1 MSNLY
6 ALVKIQT
13 RGREYYEDEMGPTLG
28 YDGIE
33 TFHEFV
39 PMDDPN
45 WDDQLDRWED
55 REIYRS
61 CEVIATDIEAGAIA
75 RIQIALARAA

>member
-1 MSNLY
+1 MYY
-6 ALVKIQT
+6 ALVKIKT
-13 RGREYYEDEMGPTLG
+13 VGREYFEDEMGPTLG

-39 PMDDPN
+39 PMDGPN

-55 REIYRS
+55 REIYSS
-61 CEVIATDIEAGAIA
+61 CEVVATHIEADAIK
-75 RIQIALARAA
+75 RIQTALAQAA